1 MVPAKLLIRT
11 YFRRKIGALS
21 DLVEPL
27 FVDIVECEE
36 NESVTIVVAGLYN
49 RVNTLLVSSS
59 VWGKM
64 EALIQIQRTRL
75 KKDQFTWHGGSTW
88 SSWYRHSKDNFK
100 RLILNQIN
108 KF

>member
-49 RVNTLLVSSS
+49 NMV
-59 VWGKM
+59 
-64 EALIQIQRTRL
+64 
-75 KKDQFTWHGGSTW
+75 
-88 SSWYRHSKDNFK
+88 
-100 RLILNQIN
+100 
-108 KF
+108 

>member
-1 MVPAKLLIRT
+1 MFQAKLLIRT

-49 RVNTLLVSSS
+49 NSQVNTHPFQVLC
-59 VWGKM
+59 G
-64 EALIQIQRTRL
+64 ENGT
-75 KKDQFTWHGGSTW
+75 TN
-88 SSWYRHSKDNFK
+88 Y
-100 RLILNQIN
+100 
-108 KF
+108 